1 MFITVKQVNLK
12 VSLSIDKV
20 SVVSDVSVDT
30 WLGWEGASLSP
41 GGSTDSVFG
50 TIDGGD
56 DWSAGVTLA
65 GILASSWPL
74 ASAEHAGEDGAVV
87 GFSAVAGLDIDDFG
101 VDAVELVGVVGLGV
115 GDVAPAAN
123 SDGKVVL
130 EPL

>member
-65 GILASSWPL
+65 GVFASFADES
-74 ASAEHAGEDGAVV
+74 SAEHTLK
-87 GFSAVAGLDIDDFG
+87 S
-101 VDAVELVGVVGLGV
+101 
-115 GDVAPAAN
+115 
-123 SDGKVVL
+123 
-130 EPL
+130 